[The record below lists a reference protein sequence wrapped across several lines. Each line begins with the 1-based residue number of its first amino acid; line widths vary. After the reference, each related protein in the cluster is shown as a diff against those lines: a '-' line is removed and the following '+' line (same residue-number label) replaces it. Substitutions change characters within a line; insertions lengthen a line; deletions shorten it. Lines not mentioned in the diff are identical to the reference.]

1 MRTELKILNT
11 DRELSTLLLILEL
24 DNKDSQLSD

>member
-11 DRELSTLLLILEL
+11 DRELSTLPLILEL
-24 DNKDSQLSD
+24 NDKDSQLSD